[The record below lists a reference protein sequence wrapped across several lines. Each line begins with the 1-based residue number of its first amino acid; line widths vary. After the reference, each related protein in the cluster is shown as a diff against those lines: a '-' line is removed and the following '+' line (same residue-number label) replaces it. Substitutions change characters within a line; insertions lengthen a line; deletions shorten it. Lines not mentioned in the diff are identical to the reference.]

1 MLANISWAFSSE
13 LLNRRVA
20 LSRDS
25 SRLNKYLIPDTN
37 IKNYILLQEVK
48 DVEVSQCKYFITL
61 LLVVSDLEVALMLW
75 LNLSSE
81 KA

>member
-61 LLVVSDLEVALMLW
+61 LLVVSDLDVALMLW
-75 LNLSSE
+75 LNLSSV